1 MVVLTKDNFAKE
13 AEEYNG
19 TVVIDLYAT
28 WCAPCRMLAPVLA
41 ELEQELPAV
50 KFCKV
55 DVDAEPEIAAQFRVE
70 SIPMVAVVRNGTFED
85 LSVGYVPKET
95 LAQMIRKYI

>member
-1 MVVLTKDNFAKE
+1 MLALTKDNFEKE
-13 AEEYNG
+13 VEQYHG

-41 ELEQELPAV
+41 ELEAELPTV

-55 DVDAEPEIAAQFRVE
+55 DVDAEPTLAAQFRVE
-70 SIPMVAVVRNGTFED
+70 SIPMVAVVRDNTLED
-85 LSVGYVPKET
+85 FSIGFAPKEK
-95 LAQMIRKYI
+95 LAEMIGNYL